1 MSRPVVTL
9 VGRPNVGKSSLF
21 NRLLGRK
28 KALVQDT
35 PGVTRD
41 RNYAI
46 CSLDGREILL
56 CDTGGFE
63 DDAGIAGELMA
74 GLIRDQALVAMDESD
89 VLVFVMDLR
98 AGLTSGDEYIA
109 GLLRTS
115 SKPVLWA
122 LNKADHASTHD
133 LVYDFYRLGAP
144 ALMLVSAEHGAGV
157 DELEE
162 AIVAALPEVVE
173 GEGTEPKD
181 DLAGVQNWHAKRSR
195 PRRGRKSPEERE
207 DDKVRRDTAGRL
219 QFLGDDMPAQAT
231 TSAGPAPRDWDGG
244 DAPRS
249 ADVEFGG
256 LEPGLTLSDDGV
268 EIMQLGPGSWDDGPV
283 PAWDEDGE
291 AIEPPPEE
299 YVAGEHEGFVP
310 RVALLGRPNVGKS
323 TLVNRLLGYQRA
335 ITSPVAGTTHD
346 IVDSYLERDGQ
357 GWVLIDTAGIR
368 RKSRV
373 HEKLEKLTVGRAIRV
388 IEAAHICLLL
398 VDGEEG
404 VTEQE
409 AKIGALIADR
419 GRALV
424 IVVNKWDLA
433 GKGDGPRQDFL
444 GRMRLRFPHL
454 AFADSLFV
462 SALTGK
468 GTHRIWK
475 VLERANESHRATV
488 RTSPFNRWLHALVDI
503 TPPPMEHHH
512 PIRFY
517 YGVQTGI
524 RPPTFTIFCSKP
536 TALKPPYRRFLT
548 SRAHAEFGGPGSPV
562 RLLFKDR
569 SGS

>member
-1 MSRPVVTL
+1 MSNRPLVTI

-21 NRLLGRK
+21 NRILGRK

-46 CSLDGREILL
+46 CSIDGREIML

-63 DDAGIAGELMA
+63 TEGALAGQLMA
-74 GLIRDQALVAMDESD
+74 GLIRDQALVAMEESD
-89 VLVFVMDLR
+89 VLVFVMDIR
-98 AGLTSGDEYIA
+98 AGLTAGDEHIA
-109 GLLRTS
+109 ALLRTS

-122 LNKADHASTHD
+122 LNKADHTS
-133 LVYDFYRLGAP
+133 VFEEIYDFYRLGVDG
-144 ALMLVSAEHGAGV
+144 LQMVSAEHGIG
-157 DELEE
+157 LEE
-162 AIVAALPEVVE
+162 LAERILLALPAETA
-173 GEGTEPKD
+173 GEGSETSPAD
-181 DLAGVQNWHAKRSR
+181 DQLLRDWERR
-195 PRRGRKSPEERE
+195 PERARRGRKSGAGHK
-207 DDKVRRDTAGRL
+207 DTKRRDTAGRL
-219 QFLGDDMPAQAT
+219 QFLGDDMPTQAT
-231 TSAGPAPRDWDGG
+231 TETGPTPRDWDG
-244 DAPRS
+244 AEPTPE
-249 ADVEFGG
+249 EFGG
-256 LEPGLTLSDDGV
+256 LVPGIAIEDDGIEFMQVGPAAV
-268 EIMQLGPGSWDDGPV
+268 EW
-283 PAWDEDGE
+283 GE
-291 AIEPPPEE
+291 LEEGQEPIPEE
-299 YVAGEHEGFVP
+299 FTPTETTAFVP

-323 TLVNRLLGYQRA
+323 TLVNRLLGYQRS
-335 ITSPVAGTTHD
+335 ITSPIAGTTHD
-346 IVDSYLERDGQ
+346 IVDSYVEKDDK

-368 RKSRV
+368 RKARV
-373 HEKLEKLTVGRAIRV
+373 HDKLEKLTVGRAIRV
-388 IEAAHICLLL
+388 IEAAHICMLL

-409 AKIGALIADR
+409 AKIGALIAER

-433 GKGDGPRQDFL
+433 DKGDGPRQYFL
-444 GRMRLRFPHL
+444 DRMRVRFPHL

-475 VLERANESHRATV
+475 VLNRANESHRATV
-488 RTSPFNRWLHALVDI
+488 RTSPFNRWLHGVVDT

-548 SRAHAEFGGPGSPV
+548 TRAHAEFGGPGSPV

>member
-1 MSRPVVTL
+1 VSRRPLVTL

-46 CSLDGREILL
+46 ARLEDREILL

-63 DDAGIAGELMA
+63 DEGGIAGELMA
-74 GLIRDQALVAMDESD
+74 GLIRDQALVAMKESD
-89 VLVFVMDLR
+89 VLVFVMDIR

-122 LNKADHASTHD
+122 LNKADHRSTHD
-133 LVYDFYRLGAP
+133 QVYDFYRLAAP
-144 ALMLVSAEHGAGV
+144 ELLLVSAEHGAGL

-162 AIVAALPEVVE
+162 AIAAALPPAEE
-173 GEGTEPKD
+173 GEGTDPDD
-181 DLAGVQNWHAKRSR
+181 DLARVQDWHAKRAR
-195 PRRGRKSPEERE
+195 PRRGRKDAAERRE
-207 DDKVRRDTAGRL
+207 DKKRRDTAGRL

-231 TSAGPAPRDWDGG
+231 TAAGPQPREWDG
-244 DAPRS
+244 AEPE
-249 ADVEFGG
+249 AEEYGG
-256 LEPGLTLSDDGV
+256 LVPGFSVDDDGV
-268 EIMQLGPGSWDDGPV
+268 EIVQMGATG
-283 PAWDEDGE
+283 WDEAPLGTWDGDGE
-291 AIEPPPEE
+291 PIEPPPEE
-299 YVAGEHEGFVP
+299 YEAAEDAGFVP

-323 TLVNRLLGYQRA
+323 TLVNRLLGYQRS

-346 IVDSYLERDGQ
+346 IVDSYIERDGR

-373 HEKLEKLTVGRAIRV
+373 HERLEKLTVGRAIRV

-433 GKGDGPRQDFL
+433 AKGDGPRRDFL
-444 GRMRLRFPHL
+444 DRMRRRFPHL
-454 AFADSLFV
+454 SFADSLFV

-475 VLERANESHRATV
+475 VLDRANASHRLTV
-488 RTSPFNRWLHALVDI
+488 RTSPFNRWLHALVDA

>member
-1 MSRPVVTL
+1 MSRPLVTL

-21 NRLLGRK
+21 NRILGRK

-46 CSLDGREILL
+46 CSLDDREILL

-63 DDAGIAGELMA
+63 DEGGIAGEMMA
-74 GLIRDQALVAMDESD
+74 GLIRDQALVAMQESD
-89 VLVFVMDLR
+89 VLVFVMDIR
-98 AGLTSGDEYIA
+98 AGLTAGDQYLAE
-109 GLLRTS
+109 LLRTS
-115 SKPVLWA
+115 SKPVLWV
-122 LNKADHASTHD
+122 LNKADHRSVHD
-133 LVYDFYRLGAP
+133 QVYDFYRLGAP
-144 ALMLVSAEHGAGV
+144 ELLLVSAEHGAG
-157 DELEE
+157 LEE
-162 AIVAALPEVVE
+162 L
-173 GEGTEPKD
+173 GEGI
-181 DLAGVQNWHAKRSR
+181 LAVLPDRVAPAPGAAPAGDAPQLLDWEEKR
-195 PRRGRKSPEERE
+195 RRRRSGSERREE
-207 DDKVRRDTAGRL
+207 KKRRDLAGRL
-219 QFLGDDMPAQAT
+219 QFLGDDMPSEPTT
-231 TSAGPAPRDWDGG
+231 TSGPTPRDWDGG
-244 DAPRS
+244 AREI
-249 ADVEFGG
+249 AEYGG
-256 LEPGLTLSDDGV
+256 FEPGVTLDEGGIEV
-268 EIMQLGPGSWDDGPV
+268 IQMGPGGAGDSGLGTATEEVAEV
-283 PAWDEDGE
+283 PEE
-291 AIEPPPEE
+291 FQPPEDE
-299 YVAGEHEGFVP
+299 TFVP

-323 TLVNRLLGYQRA
+323 TLLNRLLGYQRS

-346 IVDSYLERDGQ
+346 IVDSYLEKDGSP
-357 GWVLIDTAGIR
+357 WVLIDTAGIR
-368 RKSRV
+368 RKARV
-373 HEKLEKLTVGRAIRV
+373 HERLEKLTVGRAIRV
-388 IEAAHICLLL
+388 IEAAHICMLL

-433 GKGDGPRQDFL
+433 DRGEGPRKAFL
-444 GRMRLRFPHL
+444 DRMRVRFPHL

-468 GTHRIWK
+468 GTHKIWS

-488 RTSPFNRWLHALVDI
+488 RTSPFNRWLHGVVDA

-536 TALKPPYRRFLT
+536 TALKPPYRRFLR
-548 SRAHAEFGGPGSPV
+548 SKAHAEFGGPGSPV
-562 RLLFKDR
+562 RLFFKDR